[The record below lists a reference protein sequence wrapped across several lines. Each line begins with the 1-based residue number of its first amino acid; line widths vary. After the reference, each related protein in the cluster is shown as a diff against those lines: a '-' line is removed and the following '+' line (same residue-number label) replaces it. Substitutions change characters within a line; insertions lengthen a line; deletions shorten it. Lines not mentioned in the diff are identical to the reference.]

1 MRLSPSRQ
9 CQRVVGHAVMSPSLF
24 LLPGTFFQK
33 QQLSLQILIRLPN
46 IL

>member
-9 CQRVVGHAVMSPSLF
+9 CQRIVVHAVMSPSLF
-24 LLPGTFFQK
+24 LLPGTFFLK
-33 QQLSLQILIRLPN
+33 QQLFRQILIRLPN